1 MDDFLS
7 VVGIVAFMV
16 IFLGFIWVLER
27 V

>member
-1 MDDFLS
+1 MDDFLA

-16 IFLGFIWVLER
+16 IFLGFIWALER